1 MLSESSKGKGAV
13 LLENSFVLRG
23 ELLGALLLREVV
35 KNQMNME
42 KKLVAWSIL
51 AIVIGVAT
59 IVPLQYMMAGPAEVK
74 AQTITP
80 WFDVSIP
87 YAYVNLYDS
96 GGNDTMTWDGAM
108 FQAIANFTLTPDA
121 INLKN
126 ADAQIEFYQF
136 RLYSD
141 EASIVNITYSVA
153 VCREELNVPG
163 IPGGCYMAI
172 TGSGGN
178 KFYFAD
184 GTTYDGNAIAGGSIC
199 GGGQVLANI
208 PGVIPDKNYTVTVVG
223 SYIADYNGNNVMQ
236 ALPELRNAPTLYIDV
251 SKICSVSYQGN
262 SSSTTATTT
271 TMASNEILCHI
282 ELTKIESGFVY
293 GTCKEGT
300 VPFPMQT
307 P

>member
-1 MLSESSKGKGAV
+1 MHV
-13 LLENSFVLRG
+13 
-23 ELLGALLLREVV
+23 
-35 KNQMNME
+35 E
-42 KKLVAWSIL
+42 KKLIAWSIL

-59 IVPLQYMMAGPAEVK
+59 IIPLEYLMAGQAEAN
-74 AQTITP
+74 AQIITP

-108 FQAIANFTLTPDA
+108 FQAIANFTLTSDA
-121 INLKN
+121 ISLKN

-136 RLYSD
+136 RVYSD
-141 EASIVNITYSVA
+141 NAAIVNVTYSVA

-172 TGSGGN
+172 TGSGCN
-178 KFYFAD
+178 TFTFAD
-184 GTTYDGNAIAGGSIC
+184 GTTYDGNAVAGDSIC
-199 GGGQVLANI
+199 GGGQVIANM
-208 PGVIPDKNYTVTVVG
+208 PGILPDKNYTVAVVG
-223 SYIADYNGNNVMQ
+223 SYIADYNGNNAVQ
-236 ALPELRNAPTLYIDV
+236 TLPELRNAQTLYIDV

-262 SSSTTATTT
+262 SSSTIATTT

-282 ELTKIESGFVY
+282 ALTKTENGFVY
-293 GTCKEGT
+293 GTYTEGT
-300 VPFPMQT
+300 VPFPIQT

>member
-1 MLSESSKGKGAV
+1 MHV
-13 LLENSFVLRG
+13 
-23 ELLGALLLREVV
+23 
-35 KNQMNME
+35 E
-42 KKLVAWSIL
+42 KKLIAWSIL

-74 AQTITP
+74 AQIITP

-87 YAYVNLYDS
+87 YAYVNLYVS

-108 FQAIANFTLTPDA
+108 FQALANFTLTSDA

-141 EASIVNITYSVA
+141 TASIVNITYSVA

-178 KFYFAD
+178 KFTFAD
-184 GTTYDGNAIAGGSIC
+184 GTTYDGNAVVGDSVC
-199 GGGQVLANI
+199 GGGKVICNI
-208 PGVIPDKNYTVTVVG
+208 RGVPDLPPVENYTVAVVG
-223 SYIADYNGNNVMQ
+223 SFIADYNGNNVVPT
-236 ALPELRNAPTLYIDV
+236 LPELRNAQTLYIDV
-251 SKICSVSYQGN
+251 SRICSVQYQGN

-271 TMASNEILCHI
+271 TLASNEILCHI
-282 ELTKIESGFVY
+282 ELTKTETGFVY
-293 GTCKEGT
+293 GTYKEGT
-300 VPFPMQT
+300 VPFPIQT

>member
-1 MLSESSKGKGAV
+1 MHV
-13 LLENSFVLRG
+13 
-23 ELLGALLLREVV
+23 
-35 KNQMNME
+35 E
-42 KKLVAWSIL
+42 KKLIVWSVL
-51 AIVIGVAT
+51 AIVIGVAA
-59 IVPLQYMMAGPAEVK
+59 IVPLEYLMTGQAEAK

-80 WFDVSIP
+80 WFNVSIP

-108 FQAIANFTLTPDA
+108 FQAIANFTLTSDA

-141 EASIVNITYSVA
+141 TAAIVNITYSVA
-153 VCREELNVPG
+153 VSREELNVPG
-163 IPGGCYMAI
+163 IPGGVYSTI
-172 TGSGGN
+172 TGSGCN
-178 KFYFAD
+178 IFYFAD
-184 GTTYDGNAIAGGSIC
+184 GTTYDGNAVAGDSIC
-199 GGGQVLANI
+199 GGGIVLSNI
-208 PGVIPDKNYTVTVVG
+208 PGVQPVANYTVAVVG
-223 SYIADYNGNNVMQ
+223 SYIADYKGDNIVQ
-236 ALPELRNAPTLYIDV
+236 ALNELRNAQTLYIDV

-293 GTCKEGT
+293 GTYTEGT

>member
-1 MLSESSKGKGAV
+1 MHV
-13 LLENSFVLRG
+13 
-23 ELLGALLLREVV
+23 
-35 KNQMNME
+35 E
-42 KKLVAWSIL
+42 KKLIAWSVL
-51 AIVIGVAT
+51 AIAIGVAT
-59 IVPLQYMMAGPAEVK
+59 IVPLEYLMTGQAEVK

-80 WFDVSIP
+80 WFNVSIP

-136 RLYSD
+136 RVYSD
-141 EASIVNITYSVA
+141 TASIVNITYTVA

-163 IPGGCYMAI
+163 IPGGCFSAI
-172 TGSGGN
+172 TGSGCN
-178 KFYFAD
+178 IFYFAD
-184 GTTYDGNAIAGGSIC
+184 GTTYDGNAVAGDSIC

-208 PGVIPDKNYTVTVVG
+208 PGVLPDKNYTVAVVG
-223 SYIADYNGNNVMQ
+223 SYIADYKGNNAVQ
-236 ALPELRNAPTLYIDV
+236 TLPELRNAQTLYIDV

-262 SSSTTATTT
+262 SNSATATTT
-271 TMASNEILCHI
+271 TMASNDILCHI
-282 ELTKIESGFVY
+282 EFTKIESGFVY
-293 GTCKEGT
+293 GTYMEGT

>member
-1 MLSESSKGKGAV
+1 MFK
-13 LLENSFVLRG
+13 
-23 ELLGALLLREVV
+23 EVV
-35 KNQMNME
+35 KTRMPVK

-59 IVPLQYMMAGPAEVK
+59 ILPLEYLTTGQAEAN

-80 WFDVSIP
+80 WFNVSIP

-108 FQAIANFTLTPDA
+108 FQATANFTLTSDA

-136 RLYSD
+136 RLYSNN

-153 VCREELNVPG
+153 VCREEINVLG
-163 IPGGCYMAI
+163 IPGGIYSAI
-172 TGSGGN
+172 TGSGNN
-178 KFYFAD
+178 KFTFAD
-184 GTTYDGNAIAGGSIC
+184 GTTYDGNAVVGDSIC
-199 GGGQVLANI
+199 GGSTVICNI
-208 PGVIPDKNYTVTVVG
+208 PGVHPVEDYTVAVVG
-223 SYIADYNGNNVMQ
+223 SYIADYKGNNAVQ
-236 ALPELRNAPTLYIDV
+236 TLPELRNAQALYIDV

-262 SSSTTATTT
+262 SSSTTATTMT
-271 TMASNEILCHI
+271 LASDEILCHI
-282 ELTKIESGFVY
+282 ALTKIETGFVY
-293 GTCKEGT
+293 GTYTEGT
-300 VPFPMQT
+300 VPFPIQT